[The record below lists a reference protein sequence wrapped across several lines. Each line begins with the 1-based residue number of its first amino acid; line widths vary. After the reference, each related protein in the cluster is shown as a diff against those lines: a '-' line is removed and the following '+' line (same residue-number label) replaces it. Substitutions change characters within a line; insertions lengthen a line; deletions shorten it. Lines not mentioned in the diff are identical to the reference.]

1 MTGTEP
7 EPHSTR
13 VDPADAATAASRP
26 EKLRR
31 RLRARALR
39 LLTRGAGIVP
49 PRAVFGALAVVSP
62 LSRFT
67 RFERTTQENLARALG
82 PTTTALERARI
93 ARGVRVHSARIFADW
108 IRLAASGPAGS
119 ANGAWIERHVELD
132 DSIAVLERALAAGH
146 GALVVTAHLGN
157 WELLAARLARRGV
170 RGAVVGFQRRHD
182 STSAWL
188 TDMRHAYG
196 VPTVAQDAHPREILR
211 VLARGEVV
219 GLLADLEARR
229 IDGESV
235 PFFGI
240 PAWTMT
246 APAALARASRAVL
259 VPARCVRRGARYRLM
274 FEEPVASDRSLAR
287 RDALLDVC
295 RRLNATFERW
305 IREDP
310 EQWAW
315 HQRRW
320 RTSLQRPDQGLARA

>member
-1 MTGTEP
+1 MTDAQHERV
-7 EPHSTR
+7 STR
-13 VDPADAATAASRP
+13 VDRVDATTDGARP

-31 RLRARALR
+31 KLRARALR

-49 PRAVFGALAVVSP
+49 PRAVFGALAAVSP

-67 RFERTTQENLARALG
+67 RFERITQENLERALG
-82 PTTTALERARI
+82 PTTTAAERARI

-119 ANGAWIERHVELD
+119 ASGAWIEAQVELD
-132 DSIAVLERALAAGH
+132 DSIAVLERALAEGR

-157 WELLAARLARRGV
+157 WELLAARLARAGV
-170 RGAVVGFQRRHD
+170 RGAVVGFQRRAD

-188 TDMRHAYG
+188 TDMRRAYG
-196 VPTVAQDAHPREILR
+196 VQTVAQDAHPREILR

-240 PAWTMT
+240 PALTMT
-246 APAALARASRAVL
+246 APAALARASRAPL
-259 VPARCVRRGARYRLM
+259 VPARCVRRGARHRLM
-274 FEEPVASDRSLAR
+274 FEEPVAVDRSLAR
-287 RDALLDVC
+287 RETTLDVC

-320 RTSLQRPDQGLARA
+320 RTPSPAASGVFTKT